1 MDTCSIIMAVALYN
15 TKDAQHTA
23 LLGLFSFS
31 DEDEILENGLN
42 QLLLFVCICIFCWYI
57 LLGKHCKGILLAV
70 FMYLRILQDTFHL
83 MLSTAT
89 SEYHLDIVSKAV
101 KGFLFGSMFKHLCC
115 YYLVNAVSLNVSYY
129 KKPLCNWDCIFRQYA

>member
-23 LLGLFSFS
+23 LQGLFSFS

-42 QLLLFVCICIFCWYI
+42 QLLLFVFICIFCWYI

-70 FMYLRILQDTFHL
+70 FMYFAGYISFNVKYSHKWISFGYCFKSSKRVFCSAQ
-83 MLSTAT
+83 
-89 SEYHLDIVSKAV
+89 YVSI
-101 KGFLFGSMFKHLCC
+101 CC
-115 YYLVNAVSLNVSYY
+115 YYLVHAVSLNVSNY